1 MSTTSLTDY
10 YADITLLI
18 IFLTYGNLGYF
29 QLSMLPTV
37 LLPYLDYMFGLQS
50 HTKSLESNKA
60 LFTLMGSHIHESEN
74 SINMSFK
81 DITSLKSRRL
91 RKLLDLL
98 LPLTSHSLLILHFPV
113 NAYLVQS
120 MTFQLNG
127 LIESIIPWYNL
138 YDFYIST
145 FDISNVNYI
154 HYQLLTRP
162 HTWVNGS

>member
-1 MSTTSLTDY
+1 MKYFFKSV
-10 YADITLLI
+10 
-18 IFLTYGNLGYF
+18 FNL
-29 QLSMLPTV
+29 
-37 LLPYLDYMFGLQS
+37 
-50 HTKSLESNKA
+50 
-60 LFTLMGSHIHESEN
+60 
-74 SINMSFK
+74 
-81 DITSLKSRRL
+81 TSLKSRRL

-162 HTWVNGS
+162 HTWVIASTRLQNTILRVSLFSKCTPEAHARDRRRI